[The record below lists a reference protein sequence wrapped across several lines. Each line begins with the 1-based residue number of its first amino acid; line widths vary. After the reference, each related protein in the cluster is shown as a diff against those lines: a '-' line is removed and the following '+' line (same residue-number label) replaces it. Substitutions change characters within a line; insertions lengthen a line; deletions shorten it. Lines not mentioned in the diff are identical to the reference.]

1 MGKVAEETKIADNLY
16 NSNQR
21 VIVTTCRQDTE
32 IMELHHQIRMLEIE
46 KMVAQ
51 NGAAELHDLWTESDE
66 RNNAKIELLQ
76 EDLTELKME
85 NYCLTSEMSRSWRPR
100 HKSIDWQTSSEEKT
114 HTDNF
119 LMDFEN
125 TCLADYTRDNP
136 DTPYPKGPE
145 RYKDKEWAK
154 YIKTQVYPHHS
165 DVDWTE
171 YVAWVKAGM
180 GDEWFTDEP

>member
-1 MGKVAEETKIADNLY
+1 MAAAIL
-16 NSNQR
+16 S
-21 VIVTTCRQDTE
+21 TE
-32 IMELHHQIRMLEIE
+32 NMQLR
-46 KMVAQ
+46 
-51 NGAAELHDLWTESDE
+51 
-66 RNNAKIELLQ
+66 RKIESLKQDAMLAESYKRKLQ
-76 EDLTELKME
+76 EELTELKMK

-100 HKSIDWQTSSEEKT
+100 HKSIDWQTRSEENT

-125 TCLADYTRDNP
+125 ACLADYTRDNP

-145 RYKDKEWAK
+145 RYKDKEWAT

-180 GDEWFTDEP
+180 GDEWFTDEH